1 MTQQNKNENKNE
13 ILSAQ
18 SSRSYDQ
25 EDYDRLINQI
35 KVGTFNAKNKLAMQ
49 LTTFLQN

>member
-1 MTQQNKNENKNE
+1 MTAQNKNE

-18 SSRSYDQ
+18 SSRSYAQ
-25 EDYDRLINQI
+25 EDYDILVNQI
-35 KVGTFNAKNKLAMQ
+35 KIGTFNAKNKLAMQ

>member
-1 MTQQNKNENKNE
+1 MTTQNKNE

-18 SSRSYDQ
+18 SSRSYTQ
-25 EDYDRLINQI
+25 EDYDILVNQI
-35 KVGTFNAKNKLAMQ
+35 KIGTFNAKNKLAMQ